1 MQKLKWILLSTL
13 LVCWANAL
21 PLDKIRGKCVL
32 PNEFNHKQKAIIIKA
47 LNYGLKN
54 GYGYTMAAIAWK
66 ESCAGEYRI
75 NLSDPSAGIYHA
87 YIPGVIKK
95 HNEEDSSFMRN
106 MVAELLMRDD
116 DYASKLALEEL
127 LYWHKVRGGDWQ
139 KIVKSYNK
147 GFSWEKDTQRNKM
160 ANEYYDDIKN
170 RVQILQDYIPKI
182 SSSLAKK
189 AKNDIALAFLNGD
202 SHALAY
208 KNTDTPKA
216 QTYAKNKQILT
227 TKTSSTLSKP
237 ATQRQVGLQQNVSKI
252 STQAKNSTN
261 KTPNT
266 NAYTNRFYLLEE

>member
-1 MQKLKWILLSTL
+1 MQRLKWIALITL
-13 LVCWANAL
+13 IVCFANAL
-21 PLDKIRGKCVL
+21 PLDKIRGKCVS
-32 PNEFNHKQKAIIIKA
+32 PDEFNQKQKAIIIKA
-47 LNYGLKN
+47 FNYGVKS

-127 LYWHKVRGGDWQ
+127 LYWHKVREGDWQ
-139 KIVKSYNK
+139 KIIKSYNK

-160 ANEYYDDIKN
+160 ANEYYQDVKK
-170 RVQILQDYIPKI
+170 RVQLLQNYIPKI

-189 AKNDIALAFLNGD
+189 AKNDIAIASLGGD
-202 SHALAY
+202 STPLAH
-208 KNTDTPKA
+208 KVATPA
-216 QTYAKNKQILT
+216 TQTQPTNKKQPIMIHQ
-227 TKTSSTLSKP
+227 SNTLSKP
-237 ATQRQVGLQQNVSKI
+237 VTQRQTITK
-252 STQAKNSTN
+252 STQTTSKAR
-261 KTPNT
+261 NT
-266 NAYTNRFYLLEE
+266 NAYTSKFYLLNE